1 MDIINCWK
9 ELFDIKSQCTTYH
22 FFKSNGRKNELILTL
37 FVFITLLV
45 LLLLVLPQG
54 TGLMGLVYS
63 YIYVVVSSLCSFMLN
78 AHVRYRIGVIR
89 FGKHKL
95 SLRDAEL
102 YAKYEMFKCKF
113 ESNEILRAAR
123 IGALLE
129 WGESRFTPKP
139 AVEGLLTKLFFAVF
153 GVVIAFALGLDAVK
167 EIMVFVLRVIVEILP
182 VLLALVFGFKEV
194 FCPINKRYA
203 SLCRDLRWIEIERK
217 EEITHFELNGSPRKP
232 LLSKID

>member
-9 ELFDIKSQCTTYH
+9 ELFEIKSQCTTYH
-22 FFKSNGRKNELILTL
+22 FFKDNGRKYELIVTL
-37 FVFITLLV
+37 IVFVTLLV
-45 LLLLVLPQG
+45 SLLFVLPQG
-54 TGLMGLVYS
+54 SGLIGLIYS
-63 YIYVVVSSLCSFMLN
+63 YIYVVVSSLSSFMLN
-78 AHVRYRIGVIR
+78 ARVRYRIGIIR

-102 YAKYEMFKCKF
+102 YAKHEMFRCKF
-113 ESNEILRAAR
+113 ESNEMLKASN

-139 AVEGLLTKLFFAVF
+139 AVEGLLTKLFLAVF

-167 EIMVFVLRVIVEILP
+167 EIMVFVLRVIVEVLP
-182 VLLALVFGFKEV
+182 VVLALVFGFKEV

-203 SLCRDLRWIEIERK
+203 NICRDLKWIEIARK
-217 EEITHFELNGSPRKP
+217 EAMTHFELNGCPRKP
-232 LLSKID
+232 LLSKVD